1 MRQLLLIALLAAG
14 CGNATG
20 PVIDD
25 LQMPA
30 TSQVGA
36 DGFYSVEGLISFH
49 DDASASGGSVN
60 KIRIHVAS
68 VGQTYDFDA
77 QGGLNRGTLPLVVKF
92 SSASPKGYMQY
103 DVSLVDAAGS
113 SSAARN
119 ATVQLQ

>member
-1 MRQLLLIALLAAG
+1 MRQLLLTALLAAG

-49 DDASASGGSVN
+49 DDVGAVN
-60 KIRIHVAS
+60 KIRIHVPV

-92 SSASPKGYMQY
+92 SSASPKGFMQY